1 MEILKDIVVSLSP
14 IFIIGGLKHLIYF
27 LMNIK
32 DRKISFKIQH
42 FNKVLLSK
50 REMVSDLIVWIGNKK
65 VDSNISVTDYKI
77 FNNGRKTVYRHHM
90 ASPLTIVSLSE
101 ETQIL
106 NAFIDEVLEDTNEFK
121 IVKFNGKSIQL
132 SFDYIDKKQWII
144 LRVVHTGYVDDIK
157 FKGKIKE
164 QGIVDDITHRRN
176 TKTPEGRINL
186 WVYVPTALFIVLF
199 GIGLLCKVV
208 LKEEYF
214 VYAHLI
220 ILISMLL
227 CEMAFIIPIV
237 FAYRN
242 FFIDIVRWSR
252 NGEWRRKINQSKN
265 K

>member
-1 MEILKDIVVSLSP
+1 MEILKNIVISLSS
-14 IFIIGGLKHLIYF
+14 IFIIWGLKHLIYF

-90 ASPLTIVSLSE
+90 ASPLTIVSLSD

-121 IVKFNGKSIQL
+121 IVKFNEKSIQL

-144 LRVVHTGYVDDIK
+144 LRSCILVMLMILNL
-157 FKGKIKE
+157 KGK
-164 QGIVDDITHRRN
+164 
-176 TKTPEGRINL
+176 
-186 WVYVPTALFIVLF
+186 
-199 GIGLLCKVV
+199 
-208 LKEEYF
+208 
-214 VYAHLI
+214 
-220 ILISMLL
+220 
-227 CEMAFIIPIV
+227 
-237 FAYRN
+237 
-242 FFIDIVRWSR
+242 
-252 NGEWRRKINQSKN
+252 
-265 K
+265 